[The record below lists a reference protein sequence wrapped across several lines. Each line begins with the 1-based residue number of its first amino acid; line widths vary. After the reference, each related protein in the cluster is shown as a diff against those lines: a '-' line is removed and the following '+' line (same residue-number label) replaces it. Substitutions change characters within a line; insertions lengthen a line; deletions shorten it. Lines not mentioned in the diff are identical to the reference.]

1 MSSGDIPESA
11 SGAKAKSPLATARE
25 SDVTRLLRASRQREF
40 AMLREHMYAG
50 QNSSN
55 VLAGLRHRAV
65 RDKSATVH
73 ALEKIERIGAHLENL
88 WNPPLEKAKAP
99 PAPAALP
106 DQSALHAVE
115 PPAVEPASTPAP
127 TVTPVTGESLPE
139 ALLLTVP
146 EISYMSAESNELSW
160 TTDPKLQEAARLCL
174 NGQELAAQT
183 LLQSTLDPL
192 SERTRLA
199 FHQALMLLE
208 VCRLLGDMATFDDV
222 VMEFVHWWNGL
233 PPHWEPIEAPMAS
246 ATLRLRGDLRGH
258 ASVELPELAASDN
271 NSKLAIDCNGL
282 WRLDQPA
289 ASALLAWLR
298 KAQAG
303 NYTIRLE
310 TGSVLVYLQWT
321 ITGIEK
327 FANLRKTF

>member
-73 ALEKIERIGAHLENL
+73 ALEKIERIGAQLENL

-99 PAPAALP
+99 PAPAALH
-106 DQSALHAVE
+106 DQSTPHAVE
-115 PPAVEPASTPAP
+115 PPAAEPASTPAP

-160 TTDPKLQEAARLCL
+160 TADPKLQEAARLCL

-183 LLQSTLDPL
+183 LLQSTLDP
-192 SERTRLA
+192 
-199 FHQALMLLE
+199 
-208 VCRLLGDMATFDDV
+208 
-222 VMEFVHWWNGL
+222 
-233 PPHWEPIEAPMAS
+233 
-246 ATLRLRGDLRGH
+246 
-258 ASVELPELAASDN
+258 
-271 NSKLAIDCNGL
+271 
-282 WRLDQPA
+282 
-289 ASALLAWLR
+289 
-298 KAQAG
+298 
-303 NYTIRLE
+303 
-310 TGSVLVYLQWT
+310 
-321 ITGIEK
+321 
-327 FANLRKTF
+327 